1 MGLDTKKME
10 TLLLAMLE
18 VLKSDSEETP
28 TKAPAAK
35 KRGRPKGSSKKATVT
50 VKAAVEP
57 EAEPEEDNGEVH
69 QIKKKGAEVKSKK
82 PLPGQKNL
90 FNPKDYKV
98 CEDEGTSEWKRLKDG
113 GIIKSKRRESYK
125 ECNCSDCGK
134 PQRVLMELYRSN
146 YICDRCEQSK
156 IGASRE

>member
-18 VLKSDSEETP
+18 VLKSDNEETP

-35 KRGRPKGSSKKATVT
+35 KRGRPKGSSKKAAVA
-50 VKAAVEP
+50 VKTAVEP
-57 EAEPEEDNGEVH
+57 EEEPEEDNGEAH
-69 QIKKKGAEVKSKK
+69 QIKKKGTEVKSKK

-125 ECNCSDCGK
+125 DCHCSDCGK